1 MAVAA
6 ASAIATTI
14 GVGAAV
20 LPGGC
25 RRAGR
30 ASNRSTGTSDRDS
43 SAVHSAVAESTI
55 TPCPVAD
62 RITQPAA
69 VAVTRTRE
77 PPWRSAVLAKSSVSH
92 RALVEARIGVHA
104 SVAVIR
110 QHAPHIRP
118 PEGLTLSGPASGEHA
133 R

>member
-43 SAVHSAVAESTI
+43 SAVHSAVAESTT
-55 TPCPVAD
+55 TPCMVAD
-62 RITQPAA
+62 RIT
-69 VAVTRTRE
+69 
-77 PPWRSAVLAKSSVSH
+77 
-92 RALVEARIGVHA
+92 
-104 SVAVIR
+104 
-110 QHAPHIRP
+110 
-118 PEGLTLSGPASGEHA
+118 
-133 R
+133 